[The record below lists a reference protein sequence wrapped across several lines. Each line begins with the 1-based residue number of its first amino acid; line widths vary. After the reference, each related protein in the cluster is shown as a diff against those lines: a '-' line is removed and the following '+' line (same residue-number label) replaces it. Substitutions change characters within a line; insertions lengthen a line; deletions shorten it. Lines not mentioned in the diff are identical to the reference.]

1 MSFFLLLLLQSHT
14 HIDENHYDKND
25 GKSEDSIA
33 DHELFVGV
41 ETMRHSC
48 YFFNCGV
55 KIRISHC

>member
-48 YFFNCGV
+48 YFF
-55 KIRISHC
+55 